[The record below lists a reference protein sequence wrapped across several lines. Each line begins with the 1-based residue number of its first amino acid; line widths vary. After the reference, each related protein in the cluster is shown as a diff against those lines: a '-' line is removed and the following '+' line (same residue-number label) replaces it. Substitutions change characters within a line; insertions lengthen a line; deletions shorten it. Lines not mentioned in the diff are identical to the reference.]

1 MAIDT
6 NEPEEENG
14 ISYIIIVQR
23 VIDGSFDDEIM
34 VDGYGVLQEA
44 WDDIEKMIIDKGW
57 KWDGT

>member
-1 MAIDT
+1 MAIDD
-6 NEPEEENG
+6 NEENTT
-14 ISYIIIVQR
+14 SYIIIVQR
-23 VIDGSFDDEIM
+23 VIAGSFDDEIM

>member
-1 MAIDT
+1 MAIDD
-6 NEPEEENG
+6 NEENTT
-14 ISYIIIVQR
+14 SYIIIVQR